1 MNIKDHLA
9 YIIASVNKQLE
20 DELQERLRAVG
31 LPIEQMRILEVLA
44 GTDGLAMGELAG
56 QALVEPTTLTKIIDR
71 MVAEG
76 LVSRLL
82 DAKDRRRVLIVL
94 APGGK
99 VVLRRLTR
107 ITTSQE
113 ARITKRVPKAKLGEL
128 RILLRGLA
136 EG

>member
-1 MNIKDHLA
+1 MNIKDRLA

-20 DELQERLRAVG
+20 DELLERLRAVG
-31 LPIEQMRILEVLA
+31 LPIEQMRILEVLS
-44 GTDGLAMGELAG
+44 GSDGLPMGELAG

-71 MVAEG
+71 MAAEG
-76 LVSRLL
+76 LVSRLP
-82 DAKDRRRVLIVL
+82 DADDRRRVLIVL
-94 APGGK
+94 APAGK

-128 RILLRGLA
+128 RVLLRSIA